1 MYRKLKNILGV
12 SLMVLAIVISQIPMP
27 EAQAAK
33 ELTEQEMQV
42 DDISAHTVTFSMNGG
57 SFNGEYNGYRFDGKT
72 PVLVIDDGET
82 VTSFPDDKF
91 ASYSGCQTEDN
102 VWYTDK
108 ACMNLFDAGSQVKES
123 MTLYKKWYQITS
135 DGTTPADKGFHIS
148 ADGTI
153 LYRYDGDEKHVQ
165 IPQTVTTIAE
175 GAFDNLQQVRGITL
189 PAGIQDIAANAFSGV
204 TDGNIIYIYD
214 SGSADS
220 IAYGKKLA
228 EEYEQLV
235 YSEYLDVENTEQI
248 VGIDYQNN
256 TSDEERAEE
265 KEGSETGE
273 KKSDEKDITEPTGEE
288 NKTGNENTTG
298 DTTGETEPEGST
310 TKESESEGGTTKES
324 EPEESATG
332 ESGSSETET
341 ETEGASSTVIVV
353 EPDTK
358 YTVTFDTGI
367 SDVDGERREVLS
379 NRTVSEL
386 VSVDGEQPKILRKD
400 DYRIERDDGKQEI
413 TYIFKGWYKDK
424 GLTEE
429 WDFDNDVIEGDT
441 TIYAKWDKQ
450 TRAYFYVTF
459 TAAEGYESA
468 ANIPEKQKLYEDE
481 NLVKPSKKP
490 SVKNKVFKGWYTDE
504 KDTSTEY
511 KSWGKPITKDLT
523 LYAQFEEKSYT
534 VVFHMNGGGF
544 TGSYNGTS
552 YTDTASLKTKITAG
566 KGIAS
571 SDYPQNSSSA
581 SFKYSNY
588 ATDSN
593 WYKDKEGLN
602 VYSDKNAALKD
613 DLTLYKKWY
622 YTSSGFTMNASSNV
636 LYKYSGSVAD
646 VTIPSSVTIIGADAF
661 SSMGSISSITL
672 PDNISDIKD
681 NAFSGAQK
689 VSKDIT
695 ITGKTEQSRNM
706 AKGLANQYTH
716 LVYKDS
722 ASSDDSVVV
731 TTTGAGGIQL
741 GAAIS
746 GSAGTSK
753 STTPPASTGSTSSQ
767 SGSIALGAGSIG
779 TGAAAA
785 QTVIP
790 VAPGTTGTT
799 PVQGITPAQGAAA
812 NQNNASVSRQN
823 GSQASQGS
831 SASGNQGVRT
841 TSKQNATS
849 ASAPRSTEHIKDST
863 PKTGDPLQYRMLIV
877 CAMFSVGALL
887 VLTGN
892 GRKKKF
898 SAS

>member
-33 ELTEQEMQV
+33 ELVEQEMQV
-42 DDISAHTVTFSMNGG
+42 DDVSAHTVTFSMNGG
-57 SFNGEYNGYRFDGKT
+57 SFNGEYNGYRFEDKM
-72 PVLVIDDGET
+72 PVLVINDGDT

-91 ASYSGCQTEDN
+91 ASYSGYQTEDN

-108 ACMNLFDAGSQVKES
+108 ACRNPFDAGSQVKES

-135 DGTTPADKGFHIS
+135 DGTAPADKGFHIS

-189 PAGIQDIAANAFSGV
+189 PAGIQEVAANAFSGV
-204 TDGNIIYIYD
+204 TDGNIIYVYD

-228 EEYEQLV
+228 DEYEQLV
-235 YSEYLDVENTEQI
+235 YSEYLDVENTEKI
-248 VGIDYQNN
+248 VGIDYQSE
-256 TSDEERAEE
+256 TPDEEKPEE
-265 KEGSETGE
+265 KEEPEETKTEE
-273 KKSDEKDITEPTGEE
+273 KNTVEPSKEEDKTVDESTVG
-288 NKTGNENTTG
+288 G
-298 DTTGETEPEGST
+298 TTGETEPEGST
-310 TKESESEGGTTKES
+310 AKESESN
-324 EPEESATG
+324 EPEESAPV
-332 ESGSSETET
+332 ESGSGETET
-341 ETEGASSTVIVV
+341 ETESASSTVIVV

-358 YTVTFDTGI
+358 YTVVFDTGI
-367 SDVDGERREVLS
+367 SDVDGEKREVLS

-424 GLTEE
+424 GLTTE
-429 WDFDNDVIEGDT
+429 WDFDNDVVEGDT
-441 TIYAKWDKQ
+441 TIYAKWDRQ

-459 TAAEGYESA
+459 AAAEGYENA

-511 KSWGKPITKDLT
+511 KSWGKPVTKDLT
-523 LYAQFEEKSYT
+523 LYARFEEKSYT

-566 KGIAS
+566 KAIAS

-593 WYKDKEGLN
+593 WYKDKEGLS
-602 VYSDKNAALKD
+602 VYSDKNAVLKD

-646 VTIPSSVTIIGADAF
+646 VTIPGSVTVIGADAF

-681 NAFSGAQK
+681 NAFSGARK
-689 VSKDIT
+689 ISKDIT
-695 ITGKTEQSRNM
+695 ITGKTEQSKNM

-731 TTTGAGGIQL
+731 TATGSGGIQL
-741 GAAIS
+741 GASIS

-753 STTPPASTGSTSSQ
+753 NTTPPASAGSTSSQ

-790 VAPGTTGTT
+790 GATGTMPVQGTT
-799 PVQGITPAQGAAA
+799 PSQGVAV
-812 NQNNASVSRQN
+812 NQNNTSVPRQN
-823 GSQASQGS
+823 ASQASQGS

>member
-33 ELTEQEMQV
+33 ELTEQDMQV

-57 SFNGEYNGYRFDGKT
+57 SFDGEYNGYSFDGKT
-72 PVLVIDDGET
+72 PVLVVDDGEA

-91 ASYSGCQTEDN
+91 ASYSGFQTESN

-108 ACMNLFDAGSQVKES
+108 ECLNQFDTDSHVRES

-135 DGTTPADKGFHIS
+135 DGSAPAEKGFHIS

-175 GAFDNLQQVRGITL
+175 SAFDNLQQVRGITL
-189 PAGIQDIAANAFSGV
+189 PAGIQNVEGNAFSGV
-204 TDGNIIYIYD
+204 TDGSIIYIYD
-214 SGSADS
+214 SGSTDS
-220 IAYGKKLA
+220 IEYGKKLA
-228 EEYEQLV
+228 DEYEQLV

-248 VGIDYQNN
+248 VGIDYQSD
-256 TSDEERAEE
+256 TSDEEKPEE
-265 KEGSETGE
+265 REGSETGE
-273 KKSDEKDITEPTGEE
+273 DSRTESEESKTEEKETQESNAGEDD
-288 NKTGNENTTG
+288 KQGDSTTV
-298 DTTGETEPEGST
+298 ETEPENSSAV
-310 TKESESEGGTTKES
+310 ESGTDET
-324 EPEESATG
+324 EES
-332 ESGSSETET
+332 
-341 ETEGASSTVIVV
+341 SSTVIVV

-367 SDVDGERREVLS
+367 AGVDGEKREVLS
-379 NRTVSEL
+379 RRTVSEL
-386 VSVDGEQPKILRKD
+386 VSVDGNQPEILRKD
-400 DYRIERDDGKQEI
+400 DYRIEKDDGKQDI
-413 TYIFKGWYKDK
+413 TYIFKGWYQDK
-424 GLTEE
+424 GFTKE
-429 WDFDNDVIEGDT
+429 WDFDNDMIESDT

-459 TAAEGYESA
+459 VAAEGYESA

-481 NLVKPSKKP
+481 NLEKPAKKP

-511 KSWGKPITKDLT
+511 KTWGKPITKDLT

-552 YTDTASLKTKITAG
+552 YTDAASLKTKITAG

-571 SDYPQNSSSA
+571 TDYPQSSSSS

-593 WYKDKEGLN
+593 WYKDKEGLTI
-602 VYSDKNAALKD
+602 YSQSAALNG

-622 YTSSGFTMNASSNV
+622 YTSSGFTLNASSNV

-646 VTIPSSVTIIGADAF
+646 VAIPNSVTIIGADAF
-661 SSMGSISSITL
+661 SSVGSISSITL
-672 PDNISDIKD
+672 PDNISDVKD
-681 NAFSGAQK
+681 NAFSGVQK
-689 VSKDIT
+689 ISKDIT
-695 ITGKTEQSRNM
+695 ITGKTEK
-706 AKGLANQYTH
+706 AKNVAKALANQYTH
-716 LVYKDS
+716 LVYKDG
-722 ASSDDSVVV
+722 APTDNSVVV
-731 TTTGAGGIQL
+731 TTTTESGSIRL

-746 GSAGTSK
+746 GTAGTSG
-753 STTPPASTGSTSSQ
+753 TTPPASAGSTAAQ

-779 TGAAAA
+779 TGTTAA
-785 QTVIP
+785 QTVTPAAQGNVISQ
-790 VAPGTTGTT
+790 GT
-799 PVQGITPAQGAAA
+799 IPAQGAAA
-812 NQNNASVSRQN
+812 SQNNTSATAQKDTQVSK
-823 GSQASQGS
+823 GS
-831 SASGNQGVRT
+831 SASVQQGAKT
-841 TSKQNATS
+841 TSKQNVTS

-892 GRKKKF
+892 GRKKRF